1 MRLLQNATFC
11 LHPPLGGDSYT
22 RRWAFDSMVAGCIP
36 VFFHSASAY
45 LQYTWYLPKDYTKYS
60 VFVPEAGVRAG
71 TVSIE
76 ATLRAIPAATVG
88 LMREEVVRLI
98 PTVVYADPR
107 SKLETLKDA
116 FDVAVEG
123 ILDRVARPRLS

>member
-1 MRLLQNATFC
+1 
-11 LHPPLGGDSYT
+11 
-22 RRWAFDSMVAGCIP
+22 
-36 VFFHSASAY
+36 
-45 LQYTWYLPKDYTKYS
+45 
-60 VFVPEAGVRAG
+60 VFVPETGVRAG

-76 ATLRAIPAATVG
+76 ATLRAIPAATVAR
-88 LMREEVVRLI
+88 MREEVVRLI